1 MKKPIRFKTGMRVR
15 FTVDRPP
22 AQLQGKTGTVVRLLM
37 RASDEAWVEMDED
50 LHPSEQRFPSDDP
63 RARHI
68 CVFDDEVEEIEEAVT
83 A

>member
-1 MKKPIRFKTGMRVR
+1 MKKPMRFKTGMRVR

-37 RASDEAWVEMDED
+37 RARDEAWVEMDED
-50 LHPSEQRFPSDDP
+50 LHPSVQSFRSGDP

-68 CVFDDEVEEIEEAVT
+68 LVFDDEVEEIAEVT